1 MQKITGT
8 MPTRQKWRWPNASKG
23 EEERAKCQ
31 QGGRGEGQMLMLEE
45 RGPNADQA
53 EGEKS

>member
-1 MQKITGT
+1 
-8 MPTRQKWRWPNASKG
+8 MPARGKRRGPNARKG
-23 EEERAKCQ
+23 AEERAKCQ